1 MSARDN
7 RRAFWAGFFS
17 VFSPV
22 FLFGYVPRW
31 LRGKR

>member
-1 MSARDN
+1 MTRDN

-17 VFSPV
+17 VF
-22 FLFGYVPRW
+22 LFGYVPRW